1 MSIVEKKETSREKG
15 GMCGE
20 ATKGAPTRPVH
31 SIKRKAQE
39 GERRLRRVEEEKVTR
54 VEEAGIARGFSC
66 FLF

>member
-1 MSIVEKKETSREKG
+1 
-15 GMCGE
+15 MCGE